1 MTVDVV
7 TEVTIA
13 KPREVVAAFS
23 ASPDNAPKWYANIKS
38 AEWRTEPPLRIGTKV
53 AFVAQFLRRRLVYT
67 YEVVEYVPGD
77 RFVMRISEG
86 PFPMETTYTWHST
99 AEGGTRMTLRNRGV
113 PSGFFRLMAP
123 FMSAAVRKA
132 NRKDLARLKDLLE
145 HSPDAT

>member
-13 KPREVVAAFS
+13 KPREVVSAFS
-23 ASPDNAPKWYANIKS
+23 ATPDNAPKWYANIKS

-77 RFVMRISEG
+77 RFVCEYPKDRFRWKRHIR
-86 PFPMETTYTWHST
+86 
-99 AEGGTRMTLRNRGV
+99 GTRQPRA
-113 PSGFFRLMAP
+113 AP
-123 FMSAAVRKA
+123 
-132 NRKDLARLKDLLE
+132 E
-145 HSPDAT
+145 